1 MEQIPFTSFLSF
13 SEVLTRLG
21 AAAGLAALLGIDRE
35 VRGKAVGLRSFMLVA
50 LGAAAF
56 SLVTLELIVSMQ
68 ESEALAMDPSRVVEG
83 IIGGIGFLGAGAI
96 IQRQQRVHGVT
107 TGASI
112 WVVGAIGMA
121 CGFGFYVQAATI
133 AVIAAIILTVLGLV
147 ERVLF
152 PDKLERDR
160 KEESA

>member
-1 MEQIPFTSFLSF
+1 MDQIPITSFLGLG
-13 SEVLTRLG
+13 EVLTRLG
-21 AAAGLAALLGIDRE
+21 AAAGLAALLGMDRE
-35 VRGKAVGLRSFMLVA
+35 LRGKAIGLRSFMLVS

-56 SLVTLELIVSMQ
+56 SLITLELIFSMQ

-96 IQRQQRVHGVT
+96 IQGQRRVHGVT

-121 CGFGFYVQAATI
+121 CGFGFFVQAVAI
-133 AVIAAIILTVLGLV
+133 AVIAAIILTVLGLI
-147 ERVLF
+147 ERELF
-152 PDKLERDR
+152 PGKRERDR
-160 KEESA
+160 KESR